1 MIGLLEAQQLLI
13 AGMNADPLLC
23 LANAVV
29 WLDPFWDEFADEDGC
44 DEGDDNLSLALRVVR
59 DSFPDIY
66 VQVIEQLRT
75 GSPWPEIE
83 RLVCGEIEKI
93 GIPLESLE
101 WMGYGIPLP
110 AYGVTLEEPEFY
122 ESHPDLV
129 PVLEEFGIDPVTNPY
144 CVEVPEYAQA
154 AGQYIAEDL
163 EDHPDEGYRQLSWL
177 MQWLFSCS
185 GNSVVLCG
193 IEPPL
198 SSDSHAHQTIIV
210 PDHAYQAA
218 QLLADDLEEHI
229 DVRYRQMA
237 WLLRWLFSCT
247 NNPCLDWDDET
258 MCSVEPLSWSPDDVA
273 FAVEIIAEADTLMAD
288 IQSALHWLQNT
299 PVVLAGL
306 ALNVVQLYQALEKRP
321 QQPPRLTFHWP
332 DPDHDTLDEVLHRI
346 GISDGEIRDS
356 ARSSAVPN

>member
-1 MIGLLEAQQLLI
+1 MIGLLEAQQLLV

-23 LANAVV
+23 LANTVV

-44 DEGDDNLSLALRVVR
+44 DEGDDNLSFALRVVR

-83 RLVCGEIEKI
+83 RLVCGEIKKI

-185 GNSVVLCG
+185 GNSVV
-193 IEPPL
+193 
-198 SSDSHAHQTIIV
+198 DF
-210 PDHAYQAA
+210 DY
-218 QLLADDLEEHI
+218 
-229 DVRYRQMA
+229 
-237 WLLRWLFSCT
+237 
-247 NNPCLDWDDET
+247 ET
-258 MCSVEPLSWSPDDVA
+258 MCDFQPLSWEKEDLD
-273 FAVEIIAEADTLMAD
+273 FAVAIIQEAEAIMGYVLSGLRFLQTNPTVF
-288 IQSALHWLQNT
+288 IALRN
-299 PVVLAGL
+299 
-306 ALNVVQLYQALEKRP
+306 NVRRIYKAIGKIPKEKRRD
-321 QQPPRLTFHWP
+321 QPRIRCVWP
-332 DPDHDTLDEVLHRI
+332 SI
-346 GISDGEIRDS
+346 GQGADRT
-356 ARSSAVPN
+356 ALACA